1 MSFALSVVSLT
12 LQEKV
17 MKNFILLLSLVSF
30 GLFTTNAM
38 AEGYWGVKGASVNV
52 DSSGYSSSLNIGA
65 FIGADFTE
73 IGSNPVALEF
83 DYTTK
88 LIDGKVSGLN
98 WSAQTT
104 AVFAAMRTGK
114 EGYLKVKL
122 GLHSSTTNVNGATGS
137 GNGLAYGL
145 GFGLAGYEIEY
156 TIFKGETSS
165 DTDINM
171 LSVAYM
177 F

>member
-1 MSFALSVVSLT
+1 
-12 LQEKV
+12 
-17 MKNFILLLSLVSF
+17 MKKFILFLSLFSF
-30 GLFTTNAM
+30 GLFTSNVM

-52 DSSGYSSSLNIGA
+52 DSSGYSSSFNIGA

-73 IGSNPVALEF
+73 IGSNPVALEV

-88 LIDGKVSGLN
+88 LIDGRVSGLN

-122 GLHSSTTNVNGATGS
+122 GLHTSTTTVNGANGS
-137 GNGLAYGL
+137 GSGLAYGL
-145 GFGLAGYEIEY
+145 GFGLAGYEVEY

-165 DTDINM
+165 DADINM
-171 LSVAYM
+171 LSVGYM